1 MHPSVLLVSLA
12 TSLSFHETHVHAFL
26 PLRVLG
32 TELIKYSHAL
42 HATNTKNATLIDNE
56 LTTITRSGS
65 VNVRAGSL
73 MAATIETG
81 RVPYGEKSRKY
92 RRTVFRHQDWV
103 EHRSSSSRIISN
115 LQSMLFSG
123 VVRQL
128 RPQITIITISATFV
142 VIWNTFM
149 SYLLSQQL
157 LSHEL
162 NFLLNPI
169 TLPSLPFT
177 LSSPALGLLL
187 VFRTNAAYARWMEA
201 RNTWARMIAHSRNL
215 VRMASVFS
223 DDEEAVKSLARA
235 TWLYCRTVMNQLSSP
250 EEDEL
255 LYQEEVQKVYGSSNG
270 ISSTGQR
277 VLMSNDRTISALKQ
291 LSKEHHNLSVPDP
304 KALIEADKSIV
315 ILGDCT
321 SICEKIF
328 NSPVPLVYTRHTT
341 RFLSLWALLLPASMY
356 TSFKDLGIIYA
367 IIPAS
372 SILAFFL
379 FGVDELSVQL
389 EEPFSILPMKYF
401 CDGVYNSTL
410 MLADSET

>member
-1 MHPSVLLVSLA
+1 
-12 TSLSFHETHVHAFL
+12 
-26 PLRVLG
+26 
-32 TELIKYSHAL
+32 
-42 HATNTKNATLIDNE
+42 
-56 LTTITRSGS
+56 
-65 VNVRAGSL
+65 
-73 MAATIETG
+73 
-81 RVPYGEKSRKY
+81 
-92 RRTVFRHQDWV
+92 
-103 EHRSSSSRIISN
+103 
-115 LQSMLFSG
+115 
-123 VVRQL
+123 
-128 RPQITIITISATFV
+128 
-142 VIWNTFM
+142 M

-157 LSHEL
+157 LSQEL

-270 ISSTGQR
+270 ISSMGQR

-389 EEPFSILPMKYF
+389 EEPDRKS
-401 CDGVYNSTL
+401 VV
-410 MLADSET
+410 

>member
-1 MHPSVLLVSLA
+1 
-12 TSLSFHETHVHAFL
+12 
-26 PLRVLG
+26 
-32 TELIKYSHAL
+32 
-42 HATNTKNATLIDNE
+42 
-56 LTTITRSGS
+56 
-65 VNVRAGSL
+65 
-73 MAATIETG
+73 
-81 RVPYGEKSRKY
+81 
-92 RRTVFRHQDWV
+92 
-103 EHRSSSSRIISN
+103 
-115 LQSMLFSG
+115 MLFSG